1 MWDSFWSDI
10 PFVAIQ
16 SSVFPQVS
24 EQNLELSIGKGL
36 CLPEVLSGS
45 ECHRVCLR
53 FCNVVV
59 EGVFLHD
66 ISSNLSLKVFLV

>member
-1 MWDSFWSDI
+1 M
-10 PFVAIQ
+10 AIQ
-16 SSVFPQVS
+16 SSVLPQVS

-45 ECHRVCLR
+45 EGHPVCLR
-53 FCNVVV
+53 FCYVMV

-66 ISSNLSLKVFLV
+66 ISSILSLKVFSCMVEIHI